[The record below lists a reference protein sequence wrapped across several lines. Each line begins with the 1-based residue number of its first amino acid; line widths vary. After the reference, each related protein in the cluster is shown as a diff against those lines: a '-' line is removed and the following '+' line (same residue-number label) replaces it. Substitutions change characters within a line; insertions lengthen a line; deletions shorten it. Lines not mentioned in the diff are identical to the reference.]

1 MDHVVTNKQSCLNYM
16 NYMDSVKDDL
26 KFMHPHIKITNTR
39 TIDELY
45 DRHLINKD
53 FYKEKR
59 RRLYKEDKDE
69 ELQEM
74 IYSMGFAAIIMTIF
88 MSFLPPNDF
97 YLLKPFYFLYLF
109 VIYSLA
115 LLFYYRKHH
124 YKYD

>member
-1 MDHVVTNKQSCLNYM
+1 MDHVITNKQSCLNYM

-26 KFMHPHIKITNTR
+26 KFMYPHTKITNTR

-59 RRLYKEDKDE
+59 RKLYKEDKDD

-74 IYSMGFAAIIMTIF
+74 IYSMSFAAIIMTLFINF
-88 MSFLPPNDF
+88 ISSEDF
-97 YLLKPFYFLYLF
+97 SLLKPFYFLYLF
-109 VIYSLA
+109 TIYSLTM
-115 LLFYYRKHH
+115 LFYYRKNH

>member
-1 MDHVVTNKQSCLNYM
+1 MDHVVTDKQSCLNFM

-26 KFMHPHIKITNTR
+26 KFMYPHTKITNTR

-59 RRLYKEDKDE
+59 KRLYKEDKDD

-74 IYSMGFAAIIMTIF
+74 IYSMSFAAIIMTLFIN
-88 MSFLPPNDF
+88 FLTPNEF
-97 YLLKPFYFLYLF
+97 SLLKPFYFLYLF
-109 VIYSLA
+109 TIYILTM
-115 LLFYYRKHH
+115 LFYYRKHH